1 MVSISVALATF
12 NEENNIKRCLESIAA
27 FASEIV
33 AVDGRSTDKTVEILK
48 KYRAKITVVANPANF
63 HINKNMAIDRC
74 KSDWILQLDADE
86 VVTPKLRNE
95 ILKVINQSPKSK
107 DQRPINGYFMPRR
120 NMFLGKFLTKGGQYP
135 DYTMRLY
142 KRGKGRLPAKSVHE
156 QAVVEGKTAYLKN
169 PLLHFPYPDFSH
181 YLKRYKIYTD
191 FFATELQTANLPVN
205 LMSFTDYVLIKPVYW
220 FLSAFI
226 RHKGFYDGFAGFVF
240 SLFSALRFPVAFFK
254 YLKRVKSS

>member
-1 MVSISVALATF
+1 MASISVALATF
-12 NEENNIKRCLESIAA
+12 NEEENVKRALESVAA

-48 KYRAKITVVANPANF
+48 KYGVKVTAALNPANF

-86 VVTPKLRNE
+86 VVTPELKKE
-95 ILKVINQSPKSK
+95 ILKAVNLNSENQLSV
-107 DQRPINGYFMPRR
+107 NGYWIPRK
-120 NMFLGKFLTKGGQYP
+120 NMFLGKFLKKGGQYP
-135 DYTMRLY
+135 DYTLRLY
-142 KRGKGRLPAKSVHE
+142 RRGKGRLPAKSVHE

-181 YLKRYKIYTD
+181 YLVRFKIYTD
-191 FFATELQTANLPVN
+191 FFAGELRAANLPVN
-205 LMSFTDYVLIKPVYW
+205 LLSFTDYVFIKPLFW
-220 FLSAFI
+220 FLSTFI

-240 SLFSALRFPVAFFK
+240 SFFSALRFPIAFLK